1 MDPYV
6 TCGHGFDVLD
16 CPTCSP
22 PTRPTVIDHDEAHA
36 RTDEA
41 VQRVDASHGIL
52 AARLDAAIVAVAGRL
67 AEFTADDVWAH
78 LGRIPDTKAA
88 ASALGPAFRRA
99 ARDGVCVRV
108 DGAFRESARPEAH
121 RKPLPVWRSLTV
133 HQASLL

>member
-1 MDPYV
+1 MPEPAEPVVADEPV
-6 TCGHGFDVLD
+6 A
-16 CPTCSP
+16 PTISAE
-22 PTRPTVIDHDEAHA
+22 RVREAILALEGTVIEDLNIPLPGDLRDIAK
-36 RTDEA
+36 
-41 VQRVDASHGIL
+41 
-52 AARLDAAIVAVAGRL
+52 AAALVSGVVED
-67 AEFTADDVWAH
+67 
-78 LGRIPDTKAA
+78 RIPDTKAA